1 MTLKRVCWSRS
12 ERERRARRNGHPLG
26 RIVEIAPRAEL
37 LAGERSRPEELAEL
51 HEGFA
56 EARRRL
62 ARLKPAEREALGL
75 FALGYSYREIC
86 ELTGWTYTRVNR
98 CIAEGRAR
106 LREEAE

>member
-1 MTLKRVCWSRS
+1 MSS
-12 ERERRARRNGHPLG
+12 
-26 RIVEIAPRAEL
+26 
-37 LAGERSRPEELAEL
+37 SRPEELAEL